1 MLMFHD
7 LRFHADGTEKPDFVL
22 NHQDYRAAPIIV
34 ANRNFGCGSAREGAV
49 YSLIEYGVRVVI
61 APSFGDIFYF
71 NCLTN
76 GLLAVRLE
84 AAHSQLARRRF
95 SSQPLSWP
103 QAGQTKPSGQRLA
116 ARCRAQEASS
126 GKRASKAARD
136 IGRSYFQ
143 RLGMTE
149 H

>member
-1 MLMFHD
+1 MNQVLPGAKW
-7 LRFHADGTEKPDFVL
+7 LRCMIVPAVTEV
-22 NHQDYRAAPIIV
+22 
-34 ANRNFGCGSAREGAV
+34 
-49 YSLIEYGVRVVI
+49 
-61 APSFGDIFYF
+61 SFPQ
-71 NCLTN
+71 
-76 GLLAVRLE
+76 

-95 SSQPLSWP
+95 SPQPLSWP

-149 H
+149 Q

>member
-1 MLMFHD
+1 MLQ
-7 LRFHADGTEKPDFVL
+7 RRSASKPRAD
-22 NHQDYRAAPIIV
+22 Q
-34 ANRNFGCGSAREGAV
+34 
-49 YSLIEYGVRVVI
+49 
-61 APSFGDIFYF
+61 
-71 NCLTN
+71 
-76 GLLAVRLE
+76 
-84 AAHSQLARRRF
+84 Q
-95 SSQPLSWP
+95 SWP

-143 RLGMTE
+143 RLGITE

>member
-1 MLMFHD
+1 MNQVFRGKW
-7 LRFHADGTEKPDFVL
+7 LRCMIVPAVTEV
-22 NHQDYRAAPIIV
+22 
-34 ANRNFGCGSAREGAV
+34 
-49 YSLIEYGVRVVI
+49 
-61 APSFGDIFYF
+61 SFPQ
-71 NCLTN
+71 
-76 GLLAVRLE
+76 

-95 SSQPLSWP
+95 SPQPLAWP

>member
-1 MLMFHD
+1 MIVP
-7 LRFHADGTEKPDFVL
+7 AVTEV
-22 NHQDYRAAPIIV
+22 
-34 ANRNFGCGSAREGAV
+34 
-49 YSLIEYGVRVVI
+49 
-61 APSFGDIFYF
+61 SFPQ
-71 NCLTN
+71 
-76 GLLAVRLE
+76 

-136 IGRSYFQ
+136 MGRSYFQ
-143 RLGMTE
+143 RLAMTE
-149 H
+149 TLHEHPADAHQKLNISSNRAQRDKPSDCFP